1 VGGAGVPDAQEDTE
15 MIDKIVLSQ
24 VAKAVE
30 WLFRR
35 KMQPEPAKELTQ
47 YVMDYIT
54 HLLEKGS
61 V

>member
-1 VGGAGVPDAQEDTE
+1 
-15 MIDKIVLSQ
+15 MLDKLVLSQ

-35 KMQPEPAKELTQ
+35 KLGPDQAKELTA
-47 YVMDYIT
+47 YVMDYIG
-54 HLLEKGS
+54 HLMEKGK

>member
-1 VGGAGVPDAQEDTE
+1 
-15 MIDKIVLSQ
+15 MLDKLVLSQ

-35 KMQPEPAKELTQ
+35 KMQPEPAKQLTQ
-47 YVMDYIT
+47 YVMDYIG
-54 HLLEKGS
+54 HLMEKGK